1 MEPDWK
7 RPLARVLRLKGGEEL
22 RTLRDAGEFAQRRW
36 GQVRQSAAIQHTV
49 ELLMM
54 RAAET
59 GDAGDIAEATAQLEH
74 TLVSRREI

>member
-1 MEPDWK
+1 MNPDWK

-22 RTLRDAGEFAQRRW
+22 RTLRDAGEFVERRW

-49 ELLMM
+49 ELLM
-54 RAAET
+54 RAAKT

-74 TLVSRREI
+74 TLVSRREV